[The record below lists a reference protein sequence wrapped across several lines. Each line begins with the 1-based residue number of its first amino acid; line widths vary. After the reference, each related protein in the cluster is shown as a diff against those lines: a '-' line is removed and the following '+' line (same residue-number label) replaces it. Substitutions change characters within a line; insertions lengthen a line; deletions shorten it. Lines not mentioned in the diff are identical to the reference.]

1 EQKVNTKN
9 PRSTVGTSTEIY
21 DYLKLLFARVGKT
34 YSPVSGKEVTRHTV
48 SHVVDAILALPEKT
62 RAYITAPF
70 LLKLNRSLKQE
81 LEIYQQQGF
90 SRLLYEGKMWSIED
104 AITKEAEIAVEK
116 LQLLIGRVAVRH
128 DEEFQSEMSDFVQTA
143 FYEGNG
149 T

>member
-1 EQKVNTKN
+1 
-9 PRSTVGTSTEIY
+9 
-21 DYLKLLFARVGKT
+21 
-34 YSPVSGKEVTRHTV
+34 
-48 SHVVDAILALPEKT
+48 
-62 RAYITAPF
+62 
-70 LLKLNRSLKQE
+70 
-81 LEIYQQQGF
+81 

-149 T
+149 TAYVSIVGAENTVEEVLHFSNLFEADGLQFEEPSVHFFTFNNPYGACKTCEGFGSVL